1 MLQTA
6 IKLSVPKRCRV
17 RRIDLRAHQ
26 GGLVRLF
33 SLFWCASKWI
43 KEIRHQSIS
52 AQLLEHDPIIWAFP
66 NGYWTYRFVTPSR
79 ELLAIAICF
88 AFSLSLI
95 ESRSNTSTDL
105 TLLLSPADRLP
116 LNHKITERFDPFV
129 PSPLCETLSYRST
142 F

>member
-52 AQLLEHDPIIWAFP
+52 AQLLEHPKRVLDDSQCPP
-66 NGYWTYRFVTPSR
+66 SLVSR
-79 ELLAIAICF
+79 EFLASGWAP
-88 AFSLSLI
+88 S
-95 ESRSNTSTDL
+95 
-105 TLLLSPADRLP
+105 DRATP
-116 LNHKITERFDPFV
+116 RVGNCCR
-129 PSPLCETLSYRST
+129 
-142 F
+142 